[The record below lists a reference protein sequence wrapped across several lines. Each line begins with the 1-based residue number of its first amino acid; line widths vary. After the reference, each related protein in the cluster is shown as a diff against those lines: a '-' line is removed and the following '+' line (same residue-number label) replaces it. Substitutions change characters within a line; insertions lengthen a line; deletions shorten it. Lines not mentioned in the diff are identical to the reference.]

1 MQVMETLKTNG
12 HEIVKVGMKVM
23 WRGSW
28 GYDQPAETTIE
39 YIELCDCE
47 GCKYGESV
55 DAVPAEDLHRCCVDL
70 TNGHWA
76 YGYQITE
83 ILG

>member
-1 MQVMETLKTNG
+1 MRKLKTNG
-12 HEIVKVGMKVM
+12 HDVVKVGTKVM

-28 GYDQPAETTIE
+28 GSEEPKETEIE

-47 GCKYGESV
+47 GCKYGEPVSEV
-55 DAVPAEDLHRCCVDL
+55 RAEDLHRCCVDL

-76 YGYQITE
+76 YGFQIVE